1 MANFDKP
8 AGQVWAVEKSKDD
21 TTELRLERWGIFS
34 YRVQRHLAAGEVA
47 RMYEDAEGRVVVVLT
62 DGQTM
67 PA

>member
-1 MANFDKP
+1 M
-8 AGQVWAVEKSKDD
+8 EKSKDD